1 MYLSICSY
9 PMFPLPVDNPL
20 TETSMFTKDNMSYGK
35 YTWHIAAEDEN
46 NYACIS
52 SAVSP
57 TVPLSSFGK

>member
-1 MYLSICSY
+1 
-9 PMFPLPVDNPL
+9 MFPLPVDNPL
-20 TETSMFTKDNMSYGK
+20 TETSMFTKENMSYGK